1 MCHVELFSTQI
12 FEFIFRALAAS
23 VSDGPQVNGVCMC
36 VCEVCGRGIP
46 NMHSHS
52 HSLSAA
58 FLRFSCT
65 FPLFCFLLLS
75 MCLGALIFCAR
86 SLCVIFFL
94 FFLFCLFGHCQRW
107 HFCGLNSW
115 QQQSGGPRGT
125 RRGYSRGLHCRLQCV
140 SGSLPLNESVYIF
153 HIGVSF
159 SPAHPLRL
167 SIALSFSLA
176 HPRPPTDSAH
186 YCLIADNNLNRS
198 DQQRLSKK

>member
-1 MCHVELFSTQI
+1 MA
-12 FEFIFRALAAS
+12 RRWMA
-23 VSDGPQVNGVCMC
+23 C
-36 VCEVCGRGIP
+36 VCVCVKCVAGGSPTCIP
-46 NMHSHS
+46 I
-52 HSLSAA
+52 
-58 FLRFSCT
+58 RIPY
-65 FPLFCFLLLS
+65 PLP
-75 MCLGALIFCAR
+75 FCA
-86 SLCVIFFL
+86 SLARFLSSVFCYSPCVWGLLFFVL
-94 FFLFCLFGHCQRW
+94 VHFALFFFFFFLFCLFGHCQRW

-198 DQQRLSKK
+198 DQQKLSKK